1 MAFGKVSSS
10 MKIKNLQVE
19 QADSSLIFE
28 HFDSQAP
35 NYFLFLLDYACKNK
49 KIIDSSKKTL
59 QQLE

>member
-49 KIIDSSKKTL
+49 KIID
-59 QQLE
+59 QLK